1 MVHTGT
7 DPSVRKLGRTSETN
21 PNLQCQLVW
30 GADAA
35 AHRGVALAISN
46 RLGATSV
53 ETVYQDTGTGEHTG
67 RTLIVNLTIHETTKL
82 TVILSYAPSGG
93 RDQDREDYFRRITR
107 YLPHGDGSRRV
118 IWMGD
123 FNFVECPHLDAD
135 GTQGPA
141 GGTGGPARRE
151 MLDAFARACGVLS
164 GPHGGGMHDAYRT
177 VHPEGR
183 ETTHEKG
190 RRLDRIYVSGD
201 LLYGMPGI
209 VAAGHIHRTDLQVLG
224 GVGGGKGKILTSDHD
239 AVYVTVRIT
248 DTPVAKPPWT
258 FQRDRYTDA
267 QLDYVEAILA
277 SNLTIGNVAADAWAN
292 GDSGASLS
300 LRVVSESDGFQAW
313 QTPVRAYLK
322 RCDRESIRARHAER
336 NACTRRQRNLEWAL
350 RSAQRGARAGA
361 PQVTSLT
368 AQLVKIRRRI
378 ERIDAQ
384 HQTQAARRRQREYRW
399 RENGCSKELFGGA
412 APPRA
417 MELPITRLE
426 RVDDQHTTTE
436 VSGQDEIAETFLDHW
451 RRLFNLP
458 ALAPSAETDARDI
471 LAVIRDDPA
480 RQLAPEMA
488 ARLDVAALISVG
500 SIEAAIDAM
509 KTDTAPGADGFPPR
523 FYKDRRWRRR
533 LAERLHRLYAQ
544 IVRDGEM
551 TEAMRE
557 SVISIL
563 YKGKGKNRRR
573 CKSYRPVSIA
583 ALERRIL
590 GKAIEL
596 QLRLAVPSVLSGSNL
611 GFIPGERIEDDAL
624 LTAAAAAHCDAS
636 GRGGAMLYLDN
647 VAAYDR
653 VRIAFL
659 IETLRAFGF
668 PDEFTSLI
676 ETMHRGRTARL
687 KVNGHVG
694 QSFALNNGLTQGAPE
709 SCMLFLLVQEVLL
722 RMIATDPMLRG
733 VSIPGRDEGSPIELR
748 ERSFAD
754 DTKVF
759 LETASQAP
767 RLAATIRQYERV
779 SGQWLDMSEAVGVL
793 FGADKKITLPADN
806 FGVKAWRCF
815 GEDELERCLGVVLG
829 SPAQVTAQWEAKVAE
844 VRSARVTKANIET

>member
-1 MVHTGT
+1 
-7 DPSVRKLGRTSETN
+7 
-21 PNLQCQLVW
+21 
-30 GADAA
+30 
-35 AHRGVALAISN
+35 
-46 RLGATSV
+46 
-53 ETVYQDTGTGEHTG
+53 
-67 RTLIVNLTIHETTKL
+67 
-82 TVILSYAPSGG
+82 
-93 RDQDREDYFRRITR
+93 
-107 YLPHGDGSRRV
+107 
-118 IWMGD
+118 
-123 FNFVECPHLDAD
+123 
-135 GTQGPA
+135 
-141 GGTGGPARRE
+141 
-151 MLDAFARACGVLS
+151 
-164 GPHGGGMHDAYRT
+164 
-177 VHPEGR
+177 
-183 ETTHEKG
+183 
-190 RRLDRIYVSGD
+190 
-201 LLYGMPGI
+201 
-209 VAAGHIHRTDLQVLG
+209 
-224 GVGGGKGKILTSDHD
+224 
-239 AVYVTVRIT
+239 
-248 DTPVAKPPWT
+248 
-258 FQRDRYTDA
+258 
-267 QLDYVEAILA
+267 
-277 SNLTIGNVAADAWAN
+277 
-292 GDSGASLS
+292 
-300 LRVVSESDGFQAW
+300 
-313 QTPVRAYLK
+313 
-322 RCDRESIRARHAER
+322 
-336 NACTRRQRNLEWAL
+336 
-350 RSAQRGARAGA
+350 
-361 PQVTSLT
+361 
-368 AQLVKIRRRI
+368 
-378 ERIDAQ
+378 
-384 HQTQAARRRQREYRW
+384 
-399 RENGCSKELFGGA
+399 
-412 APPRA
+412 

-844 VRSARVTKANIET
+844 VEQALLDLHAGRRPARTVTGRVTLAASKLAGVFHTFRVQVPPPAARKKLTARLQKAVDGAVNTTRFHGTTKNLQMQHHQNGGQRHINVAARLDAAWTMIAVRLAVGKSAPWQGPWWDALGAAARVREAGEPRARAVDLRVPPLRRLQE